1 MQRFTRRRWKIR
13 KEEDGEKEKKKM
25 ENKKRRRWRI
35 RKEEDGE

>member
-1 MQRFTRRRWKIR
+1 MENKKRRRWRTR
-13 KEEDGEKEKKKM
+13 KEEDGEQEKNKM